1 MSVAVEIEVASP
13 EETQAVAERLGRLLR
28 GGEVLALVG
37 DLGSGKTTFVR
48 GLAEGLA
55 IDPGLVYSPTF
66 TLVAEHLGRIPLRHV
81 DLYRL
86 PEPVG
91 FHEAEEIGL
100 DDVIASAGVAA
111 IEWFERLDPSLGIHA
126 TVSVE
131 IAPGSGE
138 DGRRIRLEGF
148 GARGATLVKALRDAR
163 SARPRE

>member
-1 MSVAVEIEVASP
+1 MEIEVSSP
-13 EETQAVAERLGRLLR
+13 EQTHAFAVRLGHALE
-28 GGEVLALVG
+28 GGELLALVG

-66 TLVAEHLGRIPLRHV
+66 TLVAEHSGRIPLRHV

-91 FHEAEEIGL
+91 FDSAEEIGL
-100 DDVIASAGVAA
+100 DDVIAGPGVAA

-126 TVSVE
+126 TVEVAIGE
-131 IAPGSGE
+131 GDGE

-148 GARGATLVKALRDAR
+148 GERGGAIVAGLRGK
-163 SARPRE
+163 PGT